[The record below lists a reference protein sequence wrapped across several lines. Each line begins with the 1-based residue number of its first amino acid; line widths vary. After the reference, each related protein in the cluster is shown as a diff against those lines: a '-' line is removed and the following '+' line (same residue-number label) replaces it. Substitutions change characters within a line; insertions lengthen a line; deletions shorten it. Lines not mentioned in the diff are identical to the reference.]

1 MKSKPVRFGRAIVLS
16 IFFFVTVFS
25 LLGSHD
31 GSNSGWTNVHIWAGS
46 LMLIGSAVHLATN
59 LDWVRAVFSRPA
71 SSLKKRVRQN
81 HRTDLGLFISG
92 TICQSVFASYA
103 YMEPYFHIYGAFYEI
118 TQLSLI
124 FIAAVCIAR
133 SEDRKARFQI
143 ADLQTGALLYVVP
156 SFFIAAVRPE
166 VTDKALPSI
175 MCHFALFFAV
185 FLVRLNM
192 RERKS

>member
-92 TICQSVFASYA
+92 TICALSSVLWLLVPGNGGFAQFGRWSGLHTMSGIFMIVLMGIHLWLHRGWMVKTA
-103 YMEPYFHIYGAFYEI
+103 RQLRTNEIVSHTEKMTME
-118 TQLSLI
+118 
-124 FIAAVCIAR
+124 
-133 SEDRKARFQI
+133 K
-143 ADLQTGALLYVVP
+143 
-156 SFFIAAVRPE
+156 
-166 VTDKALPSI
+166 
-175 MCHFALFFAV
+175 
-185 FLVRLNM
+185 
-192 RERKS
+192 RKS